1 MKLDGN
7 MKIKLP
13 ILLSR
18 LKVELALYVGIV
30 SLNPDWISKPTGI
43 KRQFKVEV
51 NYFVFTELI
60 ATSILLLLVACM
72 R

>member
-18 LKVELALYVGIV
+18 LKVELALYVGII
-30 SLNPDWISKPTGI
+30 SLNPDWVSKPTGI
-43 KRQFKVEV
+43 KRQFEVEV
-51 NYFVFTELI
+51 NYFVFT
-60 ATSILLLLVACM
+60 
-72 R
+72 